1 MSEDHVIIS
10 KPVREIA
17 DPLLDLVEK
26 TYTSSFPEEE
36 RRDFSLVRKLLEE
49 DSRFEMYA
57 LLRDGIYVGFI
68 TGWQF
73 EGFVYAEHFA
83 IDESARNGGIGAKAM
98 TSFLALHE
106 DPVVLEVEMPQEVLD
121 LYVRTIEEC
130 AGKRP
135 PVVYTDTCLNLLFKR
150 TQYQVKYCRLFDRKF
165 DNRKILSAVPDLR
178 FSDVRIS
185 LQRCLCALINSRR
198 FKTIGWRNEALL
210 DRVSVE
216 FTPIREVESFKLYMV
231 YLLFR
236 ELPLEC
242 VKYVINHRY
251 R

>member
-49 DSRFEMYA
+49 DS
-57 LLRDGIYVGFI
+57 GFI

-106 DPVVLEVEMPQEVLD
+106 DPVVLEVEMPTEEMSKRRIGFYERLGFVLD
-121 LYVRTIEEC
+121 HHVYFQ
-130 AGKRP
+130 P
-135 PVVYTDTCLNLLFKR
+135 PY
-150 TQYQVKYCRLFDRKF
+150 
-165 DNRKILSAVPDLR
+165 
-178 FSDVRIS
+178 
-185 LQRCLCALINSRR
+185 RR
-198 FKTIGWRNEALL
+198 GEALL
-210 DRVSVE
+210 EMRLMTHGELDLER
-216 FTPIREVESFKLYMV
+216 SFKRVKTIIHQNV
-231 YLLFR
+231 YG
-236 ELPLEC
+236 
-242 VKYVINHRY
+242 VK
-251 R
+251 

>member
-106 DPVVLEVEMPQEVLD
+106 DPVVLEVEMPTEEMSKRRIGFYERLGFVLD
-121 LYVRTIEEC
+121 RHVYFQ
-130 AGKRP
+130 P
-135 PVVYTDTCLNLLFKR
+135 PY
-150 TQYQVKYCRLFDRKF
+150 
-165 DNRKILSAVPDLR
+165 
-178 FSDVRIS
+178 
-185 LQRCLCALINSRR
+185 RR
-198 FKTIGWRNEALL
+198 GEALL
-210 DRVSVE
+210 EMRLMTHGELDLER
-216 FTPIREVESFKLYMV
+216 SFKRVKTIIHQNV
-231 YLLFR
+231 YG
-236 ELPLEC
+236 
-242 VKYVINHRY
+242 VK
-251 R
+251 

>member
-1 MSEDHVIIS
+1 M
-10 KPVREIA
+10 
-17 DPLLDLVEK
+17 
-26 TYTSSFPEEE
+26 
-36 RRDFSLVRKLLEE
+36 
-49 DSRFEMYA
+49 
-57 LLRDGIYVGFI
+57 
-68 TGWQF
+68 
-73 EGFVYAEHFA
+73 
-83 IDESARNGGIGAKAM
+83 
-98 TSFLALHE
+98 
-106 DPVVLEVEMPQEVLD
+106 
-121 LYVRTIEEC
+121 RTIEEC

-242 VKYVINHRY
+242 VKYVINHR
-251 R
+251 